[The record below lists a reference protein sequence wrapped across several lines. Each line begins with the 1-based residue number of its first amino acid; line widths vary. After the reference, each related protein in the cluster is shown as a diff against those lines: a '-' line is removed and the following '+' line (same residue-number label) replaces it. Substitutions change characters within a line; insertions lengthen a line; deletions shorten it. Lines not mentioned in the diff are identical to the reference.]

1 MESRPTIG
9 ILHTNPAIAKAV
21 RRAVQ
26 AAVMG
31 IQVLAETDTA
41 ALFGKVEVSAL
52 KGLFA
57 EGCHAREVLDTLK
70 RARASTPV
78 CLFMPK
84 TDETLL
90 TIAIHEPRVASLMFC
105 PAEVGP
111 LDWELM
117 YLSRRWAAPAEAAPH
132 MGMLLNWGAAT
143 VKWNPRTTEDL
154 RRIVN
159 QIERLALNVGVHR
172 RTAEAVSVAAHEL
185 LMNAMYDA
193 PVDAQGRLKYA
204 LDRSAM
210 VALEP
215 HEIPELRLTIDS
227 RRIALDAVDPFGRL
241 PRTRFFDG
249 VLRGHR
255 SLTAI
260 RPEDYLDTSYGGAG
274 LGLHT
279 LYTSGILLRA
289 EVIPERITHVSW
301 MVDRTAAGRELREA
315 QRSLYFVTHG
325 AKR

>member
-9 ILHTNPAIAKAV
+9 ILHTDPALAKVV

-26 AAVMG
+26 SAVMG
-31 IQVLAETDTA
+31 IQVLAESNTK
-41 ALFGKVEVSAL
+41 ALLSKVEPTAL
-52 KGLFA
+52 KGVFA
-57 EGCHAREVLDTLK
+57 QGPHAPSLIAALN
-70 RARASTPV
+70 AGGSTAPV
-78 CLFMPK
+78 CLFMPE
-84 TDETLL
+84 TDEVLL
-90 TIAIHEPRVASLMFC
+90 TTAIHEPRIAALMYS
-105 PAEVGP
+105 PAEIGP

-143 VKWNPRTTEDL
+143 VKWSPRTTEDL
-154 RRIVN
+154 RRIVT
-159 QIERLALNVGVHR
+159 QIERLVLNVGVDR
-172 RTAEAVSVAAHEL
+172 RTAEAVSVVAHEL

-193 PVDAQGRLKYA
+193 PVDARGQLRYA

-210 VALEP
+210 ITLEP
-215 HEIPELRLTIDS
+215 HEVPELRLTIDS
-227 RRIALDAVDPFGRL
+227 RRIALDAIDPFGRL
-241 PRTRFFDG
+241 PRARFFDG

-255 SLTAI
+255 SLTAAD
-260 RPEDYLDTSYGGAG
+260 PEQFLDKSFGGAG

-289 EVIPERITHVSW
+289 EVVPLKISHVSW
-301 MVDRTAAGRELREA
+301 MIDRTAGGRELREA

-325 AKR
+325 PPR